1 MSGAQVHYELFIRRT
16 PGAAWVLDMATENRA
31 LATKTAEEMM
41 SAGKVAA
48 VKVCKESLNAETRE
62 FQSISILTLGAAEPV
77 KAKAVR
83 EDNEPLC
90 FTPQDLYTVH
100 ARDRIGRLL
109 EHWLDR
115 RNATPFELL
124 HRPDLVEEL
133 EGSGTDLQHAIQK
146 IAIPEAQARGKTV
159 HELMRTFQGLVE
171 RAIERILKDAKKG
184 NLPDVDKE
192 GFAKAAE
199 RVSRE
204 PERAYLLGAG
214 VAASIAPARTW
225 SDKVVR
231 LLDLA
236 DAAPI
241 VGPPRGLALGVIEQ
255 PMAEILGSRAGL
267 DELIGKELDLG
278 VRLAAMAR
286 LAAAG
291 PVGALM
297 KIEPS
302 VAKIMPPETPATQR
316 LAKWLATEDFQ
327 AVRVAIARRVL
338 RELTGPRRLR
348 PNDPTGEIETLRAL
362 AMALTAAA
370 GSLVPLDEVQA
381 AFVTRSK
388 TLLTPDFVESYI
400 GRDRSAKEEVEAL
413 MWLAENVIGAVNKR
427 QAGRYLASSI
437 GGMRFEKELRNGP
450 DAPGVKLEALAQL
463 QRGVARGGLV
473 PEDYGPLQAKIGDVG
488 GQVEADAKVVT
499 TLARGQS
506 APALRLLVLLRMAA
520 GEISP
525 IGPAADRARAE
536 ALKLIRLDETRNDLA
551 RAPER
556 MGQVRQL
563 MEQITKA
570 A

>member
-1 MSGAQVHYELFIRRT
+1 MTGAQIHYELFIRRT

-41 SAGKVAA
+41 AAGKVAA
-48 VKVCKESLNAETRE
+48 VKVTKESLNPETRE
-62 FQSISILTLGAAEPV
+62 FQSIAIMTLGAAEPS
-77 KAKAVR
+77 KAKPVR

-133 EGSGTDLQHAIQK
+133 ENSGTDLQHAIQK

-171 RAIERILKDAKKG
+171 RAIERILKDSKKG

-225 SDKVVR
+225 PDKVIR

-236 DAAPI
+236 DAAPV

-255 PMAEILGSRAGL
+255 PLAEILGSRAGL
-267 DELIGKELDLG
+267 DELIGKDLDLG

-291 PVGALM
+291 PVAALM
-297 KIEPS
+297 KIEPA
-302 VAKIMPPETPATQR
+302 VAKIMPPETVATQR

-400 GRDRSAKEEVEAL
+400 GRDRSAKDEIEAL

-427 QAGRYLASSI
+427 QAGRYLASAI
-437 GGMRFEKELRNGP
+437 GSLRFEKELRNGP
-450 DAPGVKLEALAQL
+450 DAPGVKLEVLAQL

-536 ALKLIRLDETRNDLA
+536 ALKLIRQDETRNDLA